1 MDARYQADTMIADSK
16 REYQMR
22 SAEFSQEINTK
33 KAEAELAYQLQ
44 VISMFLY
51 FWRWEKSGIYSS
63 EIWKL

>member
-22 SAEFSQEINTK
+22 SAEFDQEINTK

-51 FWRWEKSGIYSS
+51 FWQREKSGTYSG
-63 EIWKL
+63 EIW